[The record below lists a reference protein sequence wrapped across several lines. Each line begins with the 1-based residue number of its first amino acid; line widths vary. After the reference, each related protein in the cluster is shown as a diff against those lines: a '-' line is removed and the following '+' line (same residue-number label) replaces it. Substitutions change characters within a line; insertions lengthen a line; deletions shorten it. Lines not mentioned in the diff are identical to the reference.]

1 MKDNSFFVVQGWMI
15 NCLKLKSN
23 ELLIFA
29 IIYGFSKD
37 NQGKFDGSLKYL
49 ADASGT
55 SKNTVINALHSLIEK
70 EYIIKENVVVN
81 NITFCKYFQN
91 DMVVQ
96 NLVGGG
102 AKFDDLGGAK
112 FGTNSIINNN
122 IEDKKQILFS
132 DSIWN
137 DYDTLKDRLSKD
149 EKFKKE
155 YAGVDLKNYI
165 EDCLAWSVSKN
176 NKSNNHGWYLTLRQ
190 WMKRDLKANKL
201 VLLKDFKPKENKG
214 FTNH

>member
-1 MKDNSFFVVQGWMI
+1 MKSSSYYVVQGWMI
-15 NCLKLKSN
+15 NELQLKGN

-29 IIYGFSKD
+29 IIYGYSKD
-37 NQGKFDGSLKYL
+37 GQGKFEGSLKYL
-49 ADASGT
+49 CDSTGASR
-55 SKNTVINALHSLIEK
+55 NTVISSLNSLIEK
-70 EYIIKENVVVN
+70 EFILKENISIN

-91 DMVVQ
+91 EQVVQ
-96 NLVGGG
+96 FLHGGS
-102 AKFDDLGGAK
+102 AVFDELGSAISAPNN
-112 FGTNSIINNN
+112 TITNN

-137 DYDTLKDRLSKD
+137 SYHNLKVELAKD
-149 EKFKKE
+149 EKFKSE

-176 NKSNNHGWYLTLRQ
+176 QKSTNRGWLLTLRN
-190 WMKRDLKANKL
+190 WMKRAKNENKL
-201 VLLKDFKPKENKG
+201 VLLKDFKEKKGG

>member
-132 DSIWN
+132 DS
-137 DYDTLKDRLSKD
+137 TRML
-149 EKFKKE
+149 
-155 YAGVDLKNYI
+155 
-165 EDCLAWSVSKN
+165 VS
-176 NKSNNHGWYLTLRQ
+176 
-190 WMKRDLKANKL
+190 
-201 VLLKDFKPKENKG
+201 LLQL
-214 FTNH
+214 

>member
-1 MKDNSFFVVQGWMI
+1 MKDSSFFVIQGWMV

-49 ADASGT
+49 SEASGI
-55 SKNTVINALHSLIEK
+55 SKNTVINSLNSLVEK
-70 EYIIKENVVVN
+70 EFIIKENITMN
-81 NITFCKYFQN
+81 NITFCKYYQN
-91 DMVVQ
+91 DIVVQ
-96 NLVGGG
+96 NLVGGYTN
-102 AKFDDLGGAK
+102 FSDLGGAN
-112 FGTNSIINNN
+112 FGTNNITNN

-132 DSIWN
+132 DSFYN
-137 DYDTLKDRLSKD
+137 SYENLKSELLKD
-149 EKFKKE
+149 EKFKSE

-176 NKSNNHGWYLTLRQ
+176 KKSTNRGWLLTLRN
-190 WMKRDLKANKL
+190 WMKRAKNENKL
-201 VLLKDFKPKENKG
+201 VLLKDFKEKKGG